1 MNFLRLVII
10 GLAIV
15 LGAESVAAAC
25 PTADQVDRFVKDWK
39 SKAPTGALA
48 AGAGL
53 DDAMCAQDLLVER
66 LKPELGKI
74 VGYKAGLTSKALQE
88 RFGVSEP
95 VRGQLLAGML
105 LQDGAT
111 VPASFGARPLYEADL
126 LLVVKD
132 EGINSAT
139 TAEEAL
145 AHISAVRP
153 FIELPDLAVKEG
165 EPMNGIVLAAANV
178 AARYGVMGAEI
189 PVNSTPDMV
198 KALADMTVVMTDG
211 SGAKLAEGKGNAV
224 LGSPLNV
231 AIWIARDMA
240 ASGTRLK
247 AGDLISVGSFTPLT
261 PPKPG
266 QTVTARYDGLPGNP
280 QVSVSFK

>member
-1 MNFLRLVII
+1 MF
-10 GLAIV
+10 
-15 LGAESVAAAC
+15 
-25 PTADQVDRFVKDWK
+25 
-39 SKAPTGALA
+39 
-48 AGAGL
+48 
-53 DDAMCAQDLLVER
+53 
-66 LKPELGKI
+66 
-74 VGYKAGLTSKALQE
+74 
-88 RFGVSEP
+88 
-95 VRGQLLAGML
+95 
-105 LQDGAT
+105 LQDGAM
-111 VPASFGARPLYEADL
+111 VPASFGAHPLYEADL

-145 AHISAVRP
+145 AHISVVKP
-153 FIELPDLAVKEG
+153 FIKLPDLAVKEG

-178 AARYGVMGAEI
+178 AVRYGVMGAKI
-189 PVNSTPDMV
+189 PVNSTP
-198 KALADMTVVMTDG
+198 DMTVVMTDG
-211 SGAKLAEGKGNAV
+211 SGAKLAEGKRNTV

-240 ASGTRLK
+240 ANGTRLK

>member
-1 MNFLRLVII
+1 MF
-10 GLAIV
+10 
-15 LGAESVAAAC
+15 
-25 PTADQVDRFVKDWK
+25 
-39 SKAPTGALA
+39 
-48 AGAGL
+48 
-53 DDAMCAQDLLVER
+53 
-66 LKPELGKI
+66 
-74 VGYKAGLTSKALQE
+74 
-88 RFGVSEP
+88 
-95 VRGQLLAGML
+95 
-105 LQDGAT
+105 LQDGAM
-111 VPASFGARPLYEADL
+111 VPASFGAHPLYEADL

-178 AARYGVMGAEI
+178 AVRYGVMGAKI
-189 PVNSTPDMV
+189 PVNSTP
-198 KALADMTVVMTDG
+198 DMTVVMTDG

-261 PPKPG
+261 PQKPG

>member
-1 MNFLRLVII
+1 MSLIRLVSV
-10 GLAIV
+10 GLVIFLNA
-15 LGAESVAAAC
+15 AQATAAC
-25 PTADQVDRFVKDWK
+25 PSADQIDRFVKDWK
-39 SKAPTGALA
+39 SKAPTA
-48 AGAGL
+48 AMAASANL
-53 DDAMCAQDLLVER
+53 DDAMCAQGLLVER
-66 LKPELGKI
+66 LKPELGET

-132 EGINSAT
+132 EGINSANT
-139 TAEEAL
+139 PEEAL
-145 AHISAVRP
+145 RHISAVRP

-165 EPMNGIVLAAANV
+165 EPMNGVVLAAANV

-189 PVNSTPDMV
+189 PMNPTPEMA
-198 KALADMTVVMTDG
+198 KALADMTVVVTDG

-231 AIWIARDMA
+231 AIWIARDLA
-240 ASGTRLK
+240 ASGTRLT

-266 QTVTARYDGLPGNP
+266 QRVTARYEGLPGNP

>member
-1 MNFLRLVII
+1 
-10 GLAIV
+10 
-15 LGAESVAAAC
+15 
-25 PTADQVDRFVKDWK
+25 
-39 SKAPTGALA
+39 
-48 AGAGL
+48 
-53 DDAMCAQDLLVER
+53 
-66 LKPELGKI
+66 
-74 VGYKAGLTSKALQE
+74 
-88 RFGVSEP
+88 
-95 VRGQLLAGML
+95 
-105 LQDGAT
+105 
-111 VPASFGARPLYEADL
+111 
-126 LLVVKD
+126 
-132 EGINSAT
+132 
-139 TAEEAL
+139 
-145 AHISAVRP
+145 
-153 FIELPDLAVKEG
+153 
-165 EPMNGIVLAAANV
+165 
-178 AARYGVMGAEI
+178 MGAEI